1 MPRDLTV
8 EDTEWLYKDPFQ
20 LYWFNWEGAVKYGEI
35 LLRKYPNSTTE
46 KKNKKYFEE
55 SSPEQNIQNNEQF
68 QDIVQRNLFGH
79 SEFQNHDMNMPTKNY
94 ESNASKMLQ

>member
-20 LYWFNWEGAVKYGEI
+20 FYWFNWEGAVKYGEI

-46 KKNKKYFEE
+46 KKNQKYFEE
-55 SSPEQNIQNNEQF
+55 SSPEQIPQHNEQS
-68 QDIVQRNLFGH
+68 QDIVQRKLFGN
-79 SEFQNHDMNMPTKNY
+79 SNLQIQDMNIPTKN
-94 ESNASKMLQ
+94 EEE